1 MSRASGMV
9 FALRKERA
17 RVKEL
22 EAYTVELERK
32 ERARVR
38 ELEAYIAELEQQIE
52 EMKE

>member
-22 EAYTVELERK
+22 EAY
-32 ERARVR
+32 
-38 ELEAYIAELEQQIE
+38 IAELEQQIE
-52 EMKE
+52 ELKDHVV